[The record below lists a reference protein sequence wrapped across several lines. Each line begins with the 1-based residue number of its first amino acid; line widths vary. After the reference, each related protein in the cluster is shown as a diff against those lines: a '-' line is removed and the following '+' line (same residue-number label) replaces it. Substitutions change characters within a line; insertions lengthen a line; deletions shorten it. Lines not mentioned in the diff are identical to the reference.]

1 MVDYSELA
9 DIADRLFEASDDD
22 DEQLAD
28 VLDTL
33 DEETRDAL
41 LTSDFLNA
49 YQVFYYYFRER
60 PGDMA
65 RERLQLSAA
74 SDLARGITIDEIDIY
89 EVVFYQK
96 DSDPGL
102 LLTDGENVQA
112 RFSGRGA
119 YREMAGFLGEWF

>member
-60 PGDMA
+60 SGDMA

-96 DSDPGL
+96 EATPASCSPTERMCRPGSAGGGIPG
-102 LLTDGENVQA
+102 DGRVP
-112 RFSGRGA
+112 G
-119 YREMAGFLGEWF
+119 